1 MVYADTVYS
10 ATPLFMVFADTVY
23 SVTPLLI
30 VAYSGI
36 GHRVGACH
44 TASKT
49 TSRILLRGPCSQ
61 MDPAAEGEGCDDRAR
76 WNHGYPT
83 GGGGN
88 M

>member
-1 MVYADTVYS
+1 MVC
-10 ATPLFMVFADTVY
+10 ADTVY

-49 TSRILLRGPCSQ
+49 SSRILLRGPCSQ
-61 MDPAAEGEGCDDRAR
+61 MDLAAEGEGGDDKAR
-76 WNHGYPT
+76 WTHGYRSV
-83 GGGGN
+83 GGGD